1 MSPPTALRH
10 CPSCGTRNRVPP
22 RHLADTGR
30 CGSCR
35 AELPPL
41 DEPLDVDTGLFDAVV
56 AGSAVPV
63 LVDFWAGWCAPCRQA
78 APAVARAARECAG
91 GGLVLKVD
99 TERHADLAAR
109 FAIRSIPC
117 FALFAGGREVER
129 RLGVRPAE
137 ELVALLRGAT
147 AGGER

>member
-1 MSPPTALRH
+1 MIPPSTLRR

-35 AELPPL
+35 GDLPPL
-41 DEPLDVDTGLFDAVV
+41 DEPLDADAALFDAVV
-56 AGSAVPV
+56 AGATVPV
-63 LVDFWAGWCAPCRQA
+63 LVDFWAAWCAPCRAA

-91 GGLVLKVD
+91 NGLVLKVD
-99 TERHADLAAR
+99 TERQAELAAR

-137 ELVALLRGAT
+137 ELVALLRA
-147 AGGER
+147 AAPGGVQ